1 MSKETMRLHEAA
13 RRNGKAAKNNNKMDI
28 GVGAFGKEQYERVWR
43 EVMVRQKEEENKEER
58 RYVEKWLR
66 SVE

>member
-1 MSKETMRLHEAA
+1 MMM
-13 RRNGKAAKNNNKMDI
+13 GK
-28 GVGAFGKEQYERVWR
+28 GRKEQYERVWR
-43 EVMVRQKEEENKEER
+43 EVMVRQKKEECKEER